1 MTSTSKLI
9 VLKNLRQQLVFNT
22 VSQLL

>member
-22 VSQLL
+22 VSQL